1 VRRAKERT
9 VTTGDITIEPLKEAD
24 IPALVALARD
34 TWLEHYAS
42 IITLAQI
49 EYMLGQR
56 YSPDVIRAQLE
67 DPAVWWDKLLLG
79 GELAA
84 FAQYERGKAPGT
96 IKIDKLYARHSLR
109 GRGLGT
115 ALLRHIE
122 QEARSQ
128 GAIRLELQVN
138 KNNVSA
144 IGAYRKNGFEIVRSA
159 VFDIGNGFVM
169 DDFIMAKDLAPLPTD
184 RASR

>member
-1 VRRAKERT
+1 MSG
-9 VTTGDITIEPLKEAD
+9 GDVTIEPLREED
-24 IPALVALARD
+24 IPALSALARD
-34 TWLEHYAS
+34 TWLKHYTS

-56 YSPDVIRAQLE
+56 YSADVIRAQLA
-67 DPAVWWDKLLLG
+67 DPDVWWDKLLLD

-96 IKIDKLYARHSLR
+96 MKIDKLYARHSLR
-109 GRGLGT
+109 GRGLGST
-115 ALLRHIE
+115 LLRHIE
-122 QEARSQ
+122 QEARSL
-128 GAIRLELQVN
+128 GCTRLELQVN

-144 IGAYRKNGFEIVRSA
+144 IGAYRKNGFEIARAA

-169 DDFIMAKDLAPLPTD
+169 DDYVMAKPLAPLPA
-184 RASR
+184 ASA

>member
-1 VRRAKERT
+1 MS
-9 VTTGDITIEPLKEAD
+9 TGDITIGPLREAD
-24 IPALVALARD
+24 IPALVELARD
-34 TWLEHYAS
+34 TWLKHYTS

-56 YSPDVIRAQLE
+56 YSPDVIRAQLA
-67 DPAVWWDKLLLG
+67 DPDVWWDKLLLD

-109 GRGLGT
+109 GRGLGS

-122 QEARSQ
+122 QEARSL
-128 GAIRLELQVN
+128 GCTRLELQVN

-144 IGAYRKNGFEIVRSA
+144 IGAYRKNGFEIARSA

-169 DDFIMAKDLAPLPTD
+169 DDYIMAKALAPLPGVP
-184 RASR
+184 A

>member
-1 VRRAKERT
+1 MNA
-9 VTTGDITIEPLKEAD
+9 GDIAIEPLREAD

-34 TWLEHYAS
+34 TWLKHYTS

-56 YSPDVIRAQLE
+56 YSPDVIRAQLANP
-67 DPAVWWDKLLLG
+67 DVWWDKLLLG

-109 GRGLGT
+109 GRGLGS
-115 ALLRHIE
+115 ALLSHIE
-122 QEARSQ
+122 QKARAL
-128 GAIRLELQVN
+128 GCTRLELQVN

-144 IGAYRKNGFEIVRSA
+144 IGAYRKNGFEIAHSA

-169 DDFIMAKDLAPLPTD
+169 DDYIMAKPLAPLPHVS
-184 RASR
+184 A